1 MNALWLHLFVF
12 AVAGWINRG
21 QQQVIGYL
29 LEENRVLREQLHG
42 RRLRLTDTQR
52 RRLAVRAKALGTRS
66 RLAVRSARPAIRSAS
81 CVAPALPDLTVPRT
95 LRSGSRRALLGAAS
109 GGSKRLAGGA
119 SWGRE
124 RVPASL
130 SWRRA
135 REQAAFRR
143 GSRLSGTWPG
153 NACITR
159 DWLHHSATG
168 CRIAWLQH
176 CATATM
182 VGSLREEPEWQTVG

>member
-1 MNALWLHLFVF
+1 MNALWLHLFVL

-109 GGSKRLAGGA
+109 GGSKRLAGRA
-119 SWGRE
+119 FWGRE
-124 RVPASL
+124 RVRTVNNAGRSRIRYIEASL
-130 SWRRA
+130 EPCTHTDLARALPERR
-135 REQAAFRR
+135 RE
-143 GSRLSGTWPG
+143 RLAVS
-153 NACITR
+153 C
-159 DWLHHSATG
+159 SATAVAAG
-168 CRIAWLQH
+168 F
-176 CATATM
+176 
-182 VGSLREEPEWQTVG
+182 